1 MYWKLYYTE
10 DTSKT
15 DIQTISGDLKKP
27 YNSFVKTL
35 KGDVQSVPII

>member
-1 MYWKLYYTE
+1 MYWKLYCTE

-15 DIQTISGDLKKP
+15 DTQTISRNLKKP

-35 KGDVQSVPII
+35 KGDV